1 MKTVFDRLIT
11 FQLDYPK
18 RVLTIIAVITVA
30 AMGAASRVQFD
41 FTIENLFPEND
52 PEVDAYF
59 EFREEFE
66 REDDLISLA
75 YDAGDP
81 FSHENLLSTRMLT
94 EAFSNIEGISEVTSL
109 TNVELFEPGEDLVM
123 AAVYKTLPVS
133 QDSLDLL
140 KRRIMNSQLL
150 TDNLVSSD
158 GKTAAFILELDDDV
172 NNHKG
177 REDIIKAMGVIAAS
191 TDWKWYEA
199 GIPVLRTRYVQY
211 MLDDYSRFFVPI
223 TIVLFGILFL
233 LFRTLRGVLLPFS
246 AVIIADFWSLGIMG
260 ALGLTI
266 NIVTYI
272 VPTLVL
278 IIGVADSIHILTKFH
293 EELIKGY
300 DKREAIQHTV
310 QKIGSAIM
318 LTSVTTAVG
327 FLSLVSTNI
336 TMIREFGAIV
346 AVAVIFAFIVSI
358 TFIPAMLMILKMP
371 SEARL
376 QRVTRSFRHRF
387 LQWVVSVNN
396 RRQTSIVIVSLLLVL
411 TFIFYAMKV
420 DPHSSLMEDL
430 TSGNRLYDDMTFMEE
445 RMGSVFPFEVIV
457 TASSDEGPLEDGIK
471 APKTLHEIAKLQDK
485 LSSFPEI
492 GKIISA
498 VNYLKEMN
506 QAFHAGDTAFYA
518 IPASREM
525 VAQYIF
531 LQEEQFETLANFDYS
546 STRLA
551 GRIADVDSR
560 RAQEIADEVMLWCA
574 KNLPPSLD
582 VKLTGTTLMAL
593 KINQY
598 LVINLVVSF
607 LIAFGVIFVSMLVLF
622 RSVKLAAISMI
633 PNFIPLL
640 FMAGVMGFFHIKLR
654 PTTAMTFAI
663 AFGIA
668 VDDTIHYLARFR
680 QELFAQGGHYRK
692 ANEFTLLTTGKAII
706 STSLILSAGFLIMV
720 SSNFLPSRDFGFL
733 SAVTMLGALLG
744 DLFFLPAVLT
754 LVKPRI
760 PHFRRSRSEE

>member
-1 MKTVFDRLIT
+1 MKTVLDRLIT

-18 RVLTIIAVITVA
+18 RVLTIIAIITAA
-30 AMGAASRVQFD
+30 AMGTASRVQFD

-81 FSHENLLSTRMLT
+81 FSRENLLSTRMLT
-94 EAFSNIEGISEVTSL
+94 EAFSKIEGISEVTSL
-109 TNVELFEPGEDLVM
+109 TNVELFEPGENLVM
-123 AAVYKTLPVS
+123 AAVYRTVPGT

-140 KRRIMNSQLL
+140 KGRVMSSQLL

-172 NNHKG
+172 NNHEG
-177 REDIIKAMGVIAAS
+177 RERVIKVMGEISAS
-191 TDWKWYEA
+191 TAWKWYEA
-199 GIPVLRTRYVQY
+199 GIPILRTRYVQY
-211 MLDDYSRFFVPI
+211 MLDDYGRFFVPV

-246 AVIIADFWSLGIMG
+246 AVLIADFWALGIMG

-278 IIGVADSIHILTKFH
+278 IIGVADSIHILVKFH
-293 EELIKGY
+293 EELIRGR
-300 DKREAIQHTV
+300 DKREAIRITV

-318 LTSVTTAVG
+318 LTSVTTSVG

-358 TFIPAMLMILKMP
+358 TFIPAMLVILKMP
-371 SEARL
+371 SEAKL
-376 QRVTRSFRHRF
+376 QRVTRSLRHRF
-387 LQWVVSVNN
+387 LKWVVSMNN
-396 RRQTSIVIVSLLLVL
+396 RHQTPIVVVSSLLVF
-411 TFIFYAMKV
+411 TFIFYAMKI

-445 RMGSVFPFEVIV
+445 RMGSVLPFEVII
-457 TASSDEGPLEDGIK
+457 TASSDDGPMEDGIK
-471 APKTLHEIAKLQDK
+471 APENLHAIAKLQEK

-492 GKIISA
+492 GKTISA
-498 VNYLKEMN
+498 VDYLKEMN
-506 QAFHAGDTAFYA
+506 QAFHESDPAFYA

-546 STRLA
+546 SARLA
-551 GRIADVDSR
+551 GRIADVTSR
-560 RAQEIADEVMLWCA
+560 RAQEITDEVMLWCK
-574 KNLPPSLD
+574 KNLPSSLD
-582 VKLTGTTLMAL
+582 VRLTGTTLMAL

-598 LVINLVVSF
+598 LVTNLVVSF
-607 LIAFGVIFVSMLVLF
+607 LIAFGVIFVSMWVLF

-680 QELFAQGGHYRK
+680 QELFAHGGHYRE
-692 ANEFTLLTTGKAII
+692 ANELTLLTTGKAII

-754 LVKPRI
+754 LVKPKI
-760 PHFRRSRSEE
+760 PHFYRSRSEE